1 MLSNYARVERL
12 LKAMNIQEIYWK
24 LFLKDK
30 TFIINMDAV
39 FMGFKHISTSQP
51 LQIVHSFS
59 LFKACSFFWMP
70 LLLIFFFF
78 FLPSSFFL
86 LMFYHSQ
93 KWYLCNSKSLRGYS
107 YTYACY
113 IFSLLCRNRLPS
125 PNISLHHIIFF
136 LLITFVLTP
145 NIRQFWETCFCL

>member
-78 FLPSSFFL
+78 FYLVRFF
-86 LMFYHSQ
+86 
-93 KWYLCNSKSLRGYS
+93 YLCFIIPKNDIYVIQNLYEDIVTRMP
-107 YTYACY
+107 A
-113 IFSLLCRNRLPS
+113 IFSLSFAGIDFLPPIYHS
-125 PNISLHHIIFF
+125 TI
-136 LLITFVLTP
+136 
-145 NIRQFWETCFCL
+145 